1 MSQKYNQC
9 GCNISLL
16 LFCRGKIINCM
27 FFLCFS
33 FHVFVQTKNT
43 SQLTILIFV
52 VAALQEKKV
61 EIDAVENEKDVTTE
75 KEVKEITVETPSDD
89 ANKTTATE
97 NGDETLNES
106 KPAEEVT
113 ADSQKKPK
121 KEKVKKKWSF
131 RSISFSKKDK
141 QKPSKKDKKDEDKKD
156 EASLDKTTN
165 GDCEKVPEE
174 VSPFLWVFHLFI
186 IICMNS

>member
-1 MSQKYNQC
+1 MRVQHFIIAVLS
-9 GCNISLL
+9 
-16 LFCRGKIINCM
+16 RGKIINCM
-27 FFLCFS
+27 FFLSFS
-33 FHVFVQTKNT
+33 FHVLSKLKNT

-52 VAALQEKKV
+52 VADLQEKKV

-75 KEVKEITVETPSDD
+75 KEIIVEEIPTED

-97 NGDETLNES
+97 NGDESLNEG

-141 QKPSKKDKKDEDKKD
+141 QKPSKKDKKDEEKKD
-156 EASLDKTTN
+156 EATADKTTN
-165 GDCEKVPEE
+165 GECEKVPEE
-174 VSPFLWVFHLFI
+174 VSSFFKWDFNCF
-186 IICMNS
+186 S